1 MTSSSGN
8 TTLATLPSPAGA
20 GSHDIPT
27 IMVSEYRQIVFSNE
41 ALRVALFELERRQ
54 KIKPP
59 PGVIVACQ
67 LAEDHP
73 MRARLT
79 FHNALLDE
87 QHVVEVDENSL
98 AAALI
103 HYCIKEHIPIPKE
116 AKKCLKLVDGSISLN
131 FTLYQNGGEDQR
143 CVTLIG

>member
-1 MTSSSGN
+1 
-8 TTLATLPSPAGA
+8 
-20 GSHDIPT
+20 
-27 IMVSEYRQIVFSNE
+27 MVSEYRQLVFSNE

-54 KIKPP
+54 KFKPP

-73 MRARLT
+73 MCARLT

-103 HYCIKEHIPIPKE
+103 HYCITEHIPIPKGAE
-116 AKKCLKLVDGSISLN
+116 KRLKLIDGSISLN
-131 FTLYQNGGEDQR
+131 FTLYQNGGE
-143 CVTLIG
+143 V